1 MTDNE
6 DQAALLVAELE
17 RMQARRVTIYKAQ
30 RALREAEDDIEREQN
45 KKEKILMQLLNNGEF
60 DVREIGNLRIVFSPA
75 DKYCTRP
82 KFFVHYP
89 HADGMIQ
96 THEHYLRKPAKGNK

>member
-17 RMQARRVTIYKAQ
+17 RLQVERVSIYKAQ
-30 RALREAEDDIEREQN
+30 CALTEAERAIEHEQRE
-45 KKEKILMQLLNNGEF
+45 KEKTLMQLLNNGES
-60 DVREIGNLRIVFSPA
+60 DVREIGNLRIVFAPA
-75 DKYCTRP
+75 DKYSTRP

-96 THEHYLRKPAKGNK
+96 THEHYLRKPPKGNK